1 MLKTPRGRPRIV
13 PPRMHAQ
20 DIRTSA
26 IEPSQHDDLVAG
38 LHAPEP
44 IRHLKTSQAS
54 GAPSPVWRGTE
65 SRFGKVDSTLP
76 KGFASKLA
84 KSVGAKSTVWGT
96 QQFRVTIS
104 GSNEPLLGDPLPG
117 GGIIC

>member
-1 MLKTPRGRPRIV
+1 MISSLGW
-13 PPRMHAQ
+13 
-20 DIRTSA
+20 S
-26 IEPSQHDDLVAG
+26 PSWHF
-38 LHAPEP
+38 
-44 IRHLKTSQAS
+44 KTSQAS
-54 GAPSPVWRGTE
+54 GAPSPAWRGAE
-65 SRFGKVDSTLP
+65 SRFVKADSTLS

>member
-1 MLKTPRGRPRIV
+1 
-13 PPRMHAQ
+13 MHAQ

-54 GAPSPVWRGTE
+54 GAPSPAWRGAE
-65 SRFGKVDSTLP
+65 SRFVKVDSTLT

-84 KSVGAKSTVWGT
+84 KSVGAKSTV
-96 QQFRVTIS
+96 
-104 GSNEPLLGDPLPG
+104 
-117 GGIIC
+117 